1 MSSESWGQSPW
12 LAELLC
18 SVGRLSRRAERGFHE
33 TPRTRA
39 LGHQNF
45 QLKVA
50 ARKYFHESFLTG
62 KIEDVIER
70 LQMLQRDYPESTIEC
85 ESDGYT
91 YEFNLIWLR
100 DETDEEYAK
109 RKAAEIEE
117 ANENRLKMERK
128 IAKLQAEAASFG
140 IRVTMEK

>member
-1 MSSESWGQSPW
+1 MSD
-12 LAELLC
+12 
-18 SVGRLSRRAERGFHE
+18 R
-33 TPRTRA
+33 
-39 LGHQNF
+39 
-45 QLKVA
+45 LKVA

>member
-1 MSSESWGQSPW
+1 MSD
-12 LAELLC
+12 
-18 SVGRLSRRAERGFHE
+18 RL
-33 TPRTRA
+33 
-39 LGHQNF
+39 
-45 QLKVA
+45 KIA

-70 LQMLQRDYPESTIEC
+70 LQQVQRDYPEPTLEY
-85 ESDGYT
+85 ESDGYVC
-91 YEFNLIWLR
+91 EFNLTWLR

-117 ANENRLKMERK
+117 ANENRLKLERK
-128 IAKLQAEAASFG
+128 IAKLQKEAAAFG